1 MKETIIKVASML
13 FKIDGNMVFE
23 RTRKKP
29 YVSIRQLV
37 CYYLYRNYNWTYER
51 IGELFGL
58 DYSTVIFGVRNF
70 ENKMS
75 TYAEDKLNYMR
86 FKTLFENEKPVFDK
100 ELLLFFLEENKHYLS
115 EELKQY
121 LSVRL

>member
-37 CYYLYRNYNWTYER
+37 CYYLYRHHQWTYER
-51 IGELFGL
+51 IGNLFELEH
-58 DYSTVIFGVRNF
+58 STVLLGIRNF

-75 TYAEDKLNYMR
+75 VYVDERMNYLR
-86 FKTLFENEKPVFDK
+86 FKALFENQKPTFDK
-100 ELLLFFLEENKHYLS
+100 ELISEFLKDNDKFIS